1 MNPKKQNN
9 PSEENSFYETERLT
23 LHPVSLDDA
32 AFMLELYN
40 SPNFIRYIGDR
51 GLRSIHD
58 AERYISEKFI
68 PQFERSGFGNY
79 VIVEKSGGKKIGAAG
94 IFERAGLEVADIG
107 FSFLEEFEGQGYGF
121 EAATKVKSIGMDHF
135 GLTRLSA
142 ITTKD
147 NFASQKLIG
156 KLGLKFRKYVT
167 IPNDDEELMYFETE

>member
-1 MNPKKQNN
+1 MNLKKQNN
-9 PSEENSFYETERLT
+9 QPEENSFYETERLIIQ
-23 LHPVSLDDA
+23 PVSLDDA
-32 AFMLELYN
+32 AFILELHN

-58 AERYISEKFI
+58 AEQYINKRFI

-79 VIVEKSGGKKIGAAG
+79 VITEKYGGKKVGAVG
-94 IFERAGLEVADIG
+94 IFEREGLDVADIG
-107 FSFLEEFEGQGYGF
+107 FSFLGEFEGRGYGF
-121 EAATKVKSIGMDHF
+121 EAATKVKSVGMVDF
-135 GLTRLSA
+135 GLTKLSA

-156 KLGLKFRKYVT
+156 KLGLKFKKYVT